1 MKIFCVD
8 SRVLS
13 LTVFRVHISEKTVG
27 LVFDKRKLSCTRT
40 HNHLKSLCNFPLRNS
55 ARTYYHSLEKST
67 KNPKKKLKYTLW
79 TLFSIFQYN
88 CKWLVISLL
97 LKIACILHF
106 FHFKSMNRYWCNW
119 KELLIF
125 YYWKGLASFKQ
136 RWPSC
141 ITFSTEKPQH
151 PVNYD
156 SGKKTRKFYQSCMS
170 ESRQRRDQTL
180 ADFTDLIRN
189 VSSGDSFNFAVVLEK
204 VHLLDAWP
212 LFTVSVGPNEKSA
225 QDINVARVIS
235 LYLL

>member
-1 MKIFCVD
+1 
-8 SRVLS
+8 
-13 LTVFRVHISEKTVG
+13 
-27 LVFDKRKLSCTRT
+27 
-40 HNHLKSLCNFPLRNS
+40 
-55 ARTYYHSLEKST
+55 
-67 KNPKKKLKYTLW
+67 
-79 TLFSIFQYN
+79 
-88 CKWLVISLL
+88 
-97 LKIACILHF
+97 
-106 FHFKSMNRYWCNW
+106 MNRYKCNW

-125 YYWKGLASFKQ
+125 YSWKGLTSFKQ
-136 RWPSC
+136 RLPSC

-235 LYLL
+235 LYLHLYFKHVWNLSSP

>member
-1 MKIFCVD
+1 
-8 SRVLS
+8 
-13 LTVFRVHISEKTVG
+13 
-27 LVFDKRKLSCTRT
+27 
-40 HNHLKSLCNFPLRNS
+40 
-55 ARTYYHSLEKST
+55 
-67 KNPKKKLKYTLW
+67 
-79 TLFSIFQYN
+79 
-88 CKWLVISLL
+88 
-97 LKIACILHF
+97 
-106 FHFKSMNRYWCNW
+106 MNRY
-119 KELLIF
+119 LLQLEKISAF
-125 YYWKGLASFKQ
+125 INIERGLHPSNKL
-136 RWPSC
+136 WPSC

-225 QDINVARVIS
+225 QDINVARVNS
-235 LYLL
+235 L

>member
-1 MKIFCVD
+1 MIGHFFTVKN
-8 SRVLS
+8 S
-13 LTVFRVHISEKTVG
+13 LHTTF
-27 LVFDKRKLSCTRT
+27 
-40 HNHLKSLCNFPLRNS
+40 
-55 ARTYYHSLEKST
+55 
-67 KNPKKKLKYTLW
+67 
-79 TLFSIFQYN
+79 FSFQEYE
-88 CKWLVISLL
+88 SLL
-97 LKIACILHF
+97 VQLKRTPHIL
-106 FHFKSMNRYWCNW
+106 
-119 KELLIF
+119 LL
-125 YYWKGLASFKQ
+125 KGLASFKQ

>member
-1 MKIFCVD
+1 MIGHFFTVKN
-8 SRVLS
+8 S
-13 LTVFRVHISEKTVG
+13 LHTTF
-27 LVFDKRKLSCTRT
+27 
-40 HNHLKSLCNFPLRNS
+40 
-55 ARTYYHSLEKST
+55 
-67 KNPKKKLKYTLW
+67 
-79 TLFSIFQYN
+79 FSFQEYE
-88 CKWLVISLL
+88 SLL
-97 LKIACILHF
+97 LQLKRTPHIL
-106 FHFKSMNRYWCNW
+106 
-119 KELLIF
+119 LL
-125 YYWKGLASFKQ
+125 YWKGLASFKQ